1 MFDSRFHGCQ
11 GYWIPV
17 RRILKRERICRGK
30 RNLRREGSGEKRRE
44 ERIVERRVRDI
55 DVERG
60 VGEGEGEQETIY
72 EGMGGRVEDGREIER
87 SGGNNESKL

>member
-1 MFDSRFHGCQ
+1 M
-11 GYWIPV
+11 
-17 RRILKRERICRGK
+17 ERG
-30 RNLRREGSGEKRRE
+30 EEKRRE

>member
-30 RNLRREGSGEKRRE
+30 KEHTERREKRGEEKRGEDCGEEGKRYRCRE
-44 ERIVERRVRDI
+44 RSW
-55 DVERG
+55 
-60 VGEGEGEQETIY
+60 
-72 EGMGGRVEDGREIER
+72 GGRG
-87 SGGNNESKL
+87 

>member
-1 MFDSRFHGCQ
+1 M
-11 GYWIPV
+11 
-17 RRILKRERICRGK
+17 
-30 RNLRREGSGEKRRE
+30 
-44 ERIVERRVRDI
+44 ERRVRDI

-60 VGEGEGEQETIY
+60 VGEDEDEQETIY